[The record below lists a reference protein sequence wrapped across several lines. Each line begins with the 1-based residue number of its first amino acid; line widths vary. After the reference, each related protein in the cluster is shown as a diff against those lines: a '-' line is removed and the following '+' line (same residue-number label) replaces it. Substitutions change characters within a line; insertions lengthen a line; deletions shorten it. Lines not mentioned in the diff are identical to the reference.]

1 MMPDQHGML
10 HFDSV
15 IFSITGRCNYKCRHC
30 SVNAPN
36 APMDEI
42 PFERIC
48 GMLDD
53 IKGCGIENVV
63 LIGGEPLI
71 RRDFL
76 QIVDEVLRRRMFV
89 REIFTNGSLVTPE
102 LLDELE

>member
-1 MMPDQHGML
+1 MSDLNGIL

-36 APMDEI
+36 AALEEI
-42 PFERIC
+42 SFERIC
-48 GMLDD
+48 GTLDE
-53 IKGCGIENVV
+53 IKECGIENVV

-71 RRDFL
+71 RRL
-76 QIVDEVLRRRMFV
+76 NVDYGKIKHRPMA
-89 REIFTNGSLVTPE
+89 
-102 LLDELE
+102 